1 MARTRPASPPSI
13 AAPGSALRS
22 PQRRASL
29 LLMVC
34 GATAGLALPLG
45 ARAAES
51 HPTWAQLTPTQQR
64 ILEPLRADWPTFEAD
79 RKRKWLDIA
88 ARYPAM
94 SAQQRQTL
102 QDRMRSW
109 AALPP
114 EERRL
119 ARENFLAT
127 AHKPL
132 QSRREAWERYKQ
144 LPEAERRKLGEEAHK
159 ARPQHPNA
167 VGSYTRHPTNGVQ
180 PRPPLAKE
188 AAHPVTAA
196 PPPAAPAAPAPCATP
211 AQCAQH

>member
-1 MARTRPASPPSI
+1 MARTAPASLPSC
-13 AAPGSALRS
+13 AAPGLAPRS

-29 LLMVC
+29 LLLVC
-34 GATAGLALPLG
+34 GATVGLALPLG

-51 HPTWAQLTPTQQR
+51 HPTWAQLTPAQQR
-64 ILEPLRADWPTFEAD
+64 ILEPLRADWPTFQAD

-109 AALPP
+109 ASLPP

-127 AHKPL
+127 AHQPL

-144 LPEAERRKLGEEAHK
+144 LPEAERRKLGEQAHK

-167 VGSYTRHPTNGVQ
+167 VGSYTRHPAGSAQ
-180 PRPPLAKE
+180 PRPPAAAE
-188 AAHPVTAA
+188 AAHPAAAAA
-196 PPPAAPAAPAPCATP
+196 PHVTPAAPAPCVTP